1 MGKTTPQSPTPVNPT
16 TVAAQQNTSN
26 VNTAGANS
34 FLQNANTYTPFG
46 TTKTMQI
53 GTMQIPDGNGGY
65 ITVPKYGQ
73 TTSLSPTVQGLFNEG
88 TGVASNLLG
97 NLTPVTSSIAN
108 AGPIQTS
115 IDPSQIDASLNAML
129 ARWTPQEQ
137 INNAAV
143 NTQLINE
150 GFSPDPQSGT
160 NAYNEAEL
168 LNTQANNDAFNS
180 FYNTAYG
187 TALSSGQF
195 ANAAQNQ
202 QYSENANNAAFQ
214 NAASAQQL
222 QEAGAALGIGTATV
236 PSIPQYNSG
245 TIANS
250 PLADLTTANQQA
262 QVAQY
267 NAQLQANATQ
277 MAGLYGGIGNLA
289 GAGLYG
295 LAGGKISDRRLKTDV
310 ERIGTWH
317 NGLPV
322 YLFRYIFDPLRKL
335 YVGFM
340 AQDVELFRPAAV
352 ITLNGV
358 KAVRYDLAVK

>member
-1 MGKTTPQSPTPVNPT
+1 MGKTTPQNPTPVNPT
-16 TVAAQQNTSN
+16 SVAAQQNTQN
-26 VNTAGANS
+26 VTTAGANS
-34 FLQNANTYTPFG
+34 FLQNANTSTPYG
-46 TTKTMQI
+46 STKTQI
-53 GTMQIPDGNGGY
+53 IGYQQIPDGNGGT

-73 TTSLSPTVQGLFNEG
+73 TTSLSPTGQNIFNAA
-88 TGVASNLLG
+88 TNYGVNQLN
-97 NLTPVTSSIAN
+97 NLTPITDSIAN

-115 IDPSQIDASLNAML
+115 IDPTQIDASLNAML
-129 ARWTPQEQ
+129 ARWAPQQ
-137 INNAAV
+137 ALRDQAL

-160 NAYNEAEL
+160 NAYNESEL
-168 LNTQANNDAFNS
+168 LNTQAANDAFNS

-195 ANAAQNQ
+195 ANSAQNQ
-202 QYSENANNAAFQ
+202 QYSQNANSAAFQ
-214 NAASAQQL
+214 NAASAQEL
-222 QEAGAALGIGTATV
+222 QQAGAALGIGSATV
-236 PSIPQYNSG
+236 PAIPQYNSG

-250 PLADLTTANQQA
+250 PLSDLTTANQTA

-267 NAQLQANATQ
+267 NAQLQANAAQ

-295 LAGGKISDRRLKTDV
+295 FAKSDRRVKTDI